1 MSGAF
6 EMLDL
11 FFFFC
16 LESVQNADGPLLVE
30 ITRSIGSNLG
40 MSVSQQV
47 IQGKSVFVI
56 DTVYTGSIAER

>member
-11 FFFFC
+11 FLC

>member
-1 MSGAF
+1 
-6 EMLDL
+6 MLDL
-11 FFFFC
+11 FFFC